1 MGRRYLGTA
10 LRKLSPWSVRTYYRA
25 ITYQLPTQ
33 TRLAQWGKVSCHLCP
48 LCGTQPETLSH
59 ILTRCPALHDAIT
72 KAHNR
77 ALQPIQ
83 QILSQTL
90 SFYDCHWAVTAGSL
104 FPDLVGRSPTHRAAL
119 EAIFMRPNTL
129 LERLI
134 PDGILI
140 SHDPDP
146 HIVILEFARTSDDT
160 LHFSGLR
167 RAHKELKYIPLQ
179 HALQELYPNASID
192 ICPLI
197 IGARASLPEKEWR
210 DALKCIPRDHLPP
223 AAITTL
229 FKAAVTGAV
238 FALTDLWS
246 ARQAALAL
254 RRGVPPPAPL
264 AHTT

>member
-1 MGRRYLGTA
+1 MGRRYLGAT
-10 LRKLSPWSVRTYYRA
+10 LRKLSSWNVRTYYRA

-48 LCGTQPETLSH
+48 LCCTQPETLSH
-59 ILTRCPALHDAIT
+59 TLTCCPALHDAIT
-72 KAHNR
+72 KAHDR
-77 ALQPIQ
+77 AFQPVQ
-83 QILSQTL
+83 QILSHAL
-90 SFYDCHWAVTAGSL
+90 SAYDCHWATSAGSL
-104 FPDLVGRSPTHRAAL
+104 FPSLVNISTAHREAL
-119 EAIFMRPNTL
+119 EHIFMRPNTP

-140 SHDPDP
+140 SHDTGGL
-146 HIVILEFARTSDDT
+146 HIVIMEFARTSDDT

-167 RAHKELKYIPLQ
+167 RAAKALYYLPLQ
-179 HALQELYPNASID
+179 RALQTIYPDAKID

-197 IGARASLPEKEWR
+197 IGTRASLPEKEWR
-210 DALKCIPRDHLPP
+210 EALKCFPRDHLSPST
-223 AAITTL
+223 ITTL

-254 RRGVPPPAPL
+254 RRGVPS
-264 AHTT
+264 